1 MPAVLS
7 PPPTAMVA
15 VAPTPPETPRDERIA
30 FKIHDVIECMNRFG
44 RRAHAAR
51 DRYLDWVDA
60 DRGPTCHER
69 YISYGTHTL
78 VGHVSE
84 CTAAATATL
93 QHGPS
98 LPAFETAAQHY
109 AETLVALRPLLVDAA
124 RYYEVGLYRADACA
138 HGRELHPQLMAAFGA
153 FETADDELSAIIDA
167 LEEERADALL
177 ARVAADPALA
187 ASSIVERTM
196 IHGRRVVAAVA
207 AVRGTGPRHATE
219 AAALLEA
226 IDAYRLV
233 ATEVATH
240 NAGGSQFRRYADE
253 LLEVCLVIF
262 EQAQR
267 RRPFPS
273 ARQRNAITS
282 AYNHMVDAVNRH
294 W

>member
-1 MPAVLS
+1 
-7 PPPTAMVA
+7 
-15 VAPTPPETPRDERIA
+15 
-30 FKIHDVIECMNRFG
+30 MNRFG

-51 DRYLDWVDA
+51 ERYLDWVDA

-69 YISYGTHTL
+69 YISYGTHTF
-78 VGHVSE
+78 VGDVSA
-84 CTAAATATL
+84 CTAAATASL

-109 AETLVALRPLLVDAA
+109 AETLVTLRPLLVDAA
-124 RYYEVGLYRADACA
+124 RYYDVGLYRADACS
-138 HGRELHPQLMAAFGA
+138 HGRELHPQLMDAFAA
-153 FETADDELSAIIDA
+153 FETADDELTALIEA

-177 ARVAADPALA
+177 ARVAEDPGLA
-187 ASSIVERTM
+187 GAYVIERTM

-207 AVRGTGPRHATE
+207 AVRGTGPRHAAE

-226 IDAYRLV
+226 IEAYRLV
-233 ATEVATH
+233 ATELA
-240 NAGGSQFRRYADE
+240 AGGSGGSQLRRYADE
-253 LLEVCLVIF
+253 LLEVCLGIF

-273 ARQRNAITS
+273 ARQRNAIMS
-282 AYNHMVDAVNRH
+282 AYNHLVDAANRH